1 MTEFSE
7 DPAQRAL
14 KVFLR
19 CNEAEDEVI
28 GRREIV
34 EVAGME
40 EDVVVAEEMDGEV
53 FVGGVGGRV
62 GGVTKGCIPAGLG
75 VEEFDGGMVAELGF
89 EMATIFVDTREE
101 LRAQRATLGEQ
112 GWKRGL
118 GRGAEGEIGIGDDFE
133 AIEGG
138 ADLRGR
144 AGDG

>member
-1 MTEFSE
+1 MTEFTE
-7 DPAQRAL
+7 DSVHRTL

-19 CNEAEDEVI
+19 CNETEDQVI
-28 GRREIV
+28 WGGEIV
-34 EVAGME
+34 EVAGVK

-53 FVGGVGGRV
+53 FVGGVRDGV
-62 GGVTKGCIPAGLG
+62 GGVTQGCIPTGFG
-75 VEEFDGGMVAELGF
+75 VEEFDGGMVAELGL
-89 EMATIFVDTREE
+89 EMGEIFVDTSKE
-101 LRAQRATLGEQ
+101 LRAERVALGEQ

-118 GRGAEGEIGIGDDFE
+118 GGGAEGEIGIGDDFE

>member
-1 MTEFSE
+1 M
-7 DPAQRAL
+7 
-14 KVFLR
+14 
-19 CNEAEDEVI
+19 
-28 GRREIV
+28 
-34 EVAGME
+34 
-40 EDVVVAEEMDGEV
+40 VVAEEMDGEV

-75 VEEFDGGMVAELGF
+75 VEELDGGMGAELGL
-89 EMATIFVDTREE
+89 EMGEIFVDTSKE
-101 LRAQRATLGEQ
+101 LRAERPTLGEQ

-138 ADLRGR
+138 ADLGGR